1 MKSIKKTIVLF
12 LALTL
17 LTPILATAKGGQGN
31 GGNNRQAV
39 VIELYPEDESTLLWM
54 REEEKVARDVY
65 LAMDALWNKPVFRN
79 IASSEQS
86 HMDALLRKIN
96 SFGLEDPAQPGVGDF
111 YSAELQSLYDDLIA
125 KGQHSYIDALEVG
138 AIIEDLDI
146 DDLMKAIAATD
157 NLALKTTY
165 ESLLEA
171 SKSHLRAFIGLL
183 EQQGKEY
190 TPTHIS
196 QELFDA
202 IIDA

>member
-12 LALTL
+12 LSLTL

-31 GGNNRQAV
+31 GGNNSQAV
-39 VIELYPEDESTLLWM
+39 VTELYPEDETTLLWM
-54 REEEKVARDVY
+54 REEEKLARDVY
-65 LAMDALWNKPVFRN
+65 LAMDARWNKPVFRN

-96 SFGLEDPAQPGVGDF
+96 SFGLEDPVLPGKGKF
-111 YSAELQSLYDDLIA
+111 YFAELQSLYDDLVA
-125 KGQHSYIDALEVG
+125 KGKNSYIDALEVG
-138 AIIEDLDI
+138 ATIEDLDI
-146 DDLMKAIAATD
+146 NDLIKAIAATE

-171 SKSHLRAFIGLL
+171 SKNHLRAFIRRLD
-183 EQQGKEY
+183 QQGKTY
-190 TPTHIS
+190 TPVYIS